1 MAAPEKKDKL
11 RQLEVRRQI
20 QRTLLMKEIVTTVC
34 IVALAGAILVGGW
47 FVYKNYQE
55 GKRREAAQA
64 ALMEQ
69 MRQQERLKEKEM
81 ELERAAQRRAEARAA
96 KEKKEAAEKAERAK
110 QEEKKAAEKA
120 KLDRKLAY
128 KALGSR
134 LHGCRAAHA
143 ANLPDLR
150 LGKKVQ
156 AETVSHVFLAGGSA
170 AYSVYEVTRYPEQ
183 DKKPMRVQLLDP
195 EGAEA
200 EDVSLEDFGKLVS
213 GTSYLLMQ
221 DVRVAFMP
229 AGGVRAT
236 ERRVAVPAEGTPF
249 DPAASEFGLIEEVAD
264 KLGLR
269 SPEIAYEISF
279 AAKNARRPDEY
290 VKIGEIPY
298 GRSLKRDDVRKK
310 LRDAMK
316 AENRGKAVSMDDVDD
331 ELKTG
336 RLVVKLRK

>member
-20 QRTLLMKEIVTTVC
+20 QRTLLMKEVVSTICV
-34 IVALAGAILVGGW
+34 IALVAAILTGGW
-47 FVYKNYQE
+47 WVYRNYQD

-81 ELERAAQRRAEARAA
+81 ELERAAQRQAAARAA
-96 KEKKEAAEKAERAK
+96 KEKKDAAEKAEREK
-110 QEEKKAAEKA
+110 QLAKKAAEKA

-134 LHGCRAAHA
+134 LHECRAAHA

-150 LGKKVQ
+150 LGKKVP
-156 AETVSHVFLAGGSA
+156 AETVSHVFLAGGTA
-170 AYSVYEVTRYPEQ
+170 AYTVYEVTRYPEQ
-183 DKKPMRVQLLDP
+183 DNKPMRIRLLDA
-195 EGAEA
+195 EGAEPV
-200 EDVSLEDFGKLVS
+200 DVSVEDFGKLVS
-213 GTSYLLMQ
+213 GAPYLLMQ

-229 AGGVRAT
+229 AGGVKAA
-236 ERRVAVPAEGTPF
+236 ERRVSVPAEGTPF
-249 DPAASEFGLIEEVAD
+249 DPAAAEFGLLAEVAD

-269 SPEIAYEISF
+269 STEIAYEVAF
-279 AAKNARRPDEY
+279 VPKGARRPDEY
-290 VKIGEIPY
+290 VKLGEVPY

-310 LRDAMK
+310 LRDALK
-316 AENRGKAVSMDDVDD
+316 AENKGKAVSMDDVNE